1 MLPRGLERP
10 IDGHIGRARH
20 KKFFGREAC
29 DDFVAGFSDYNFLL
43 DARGAPTV
51 ARRPECFECE
61 HHARLDLVRMLER
74 HEPTDYRLLPDRQ
87 TDSVTIL
94 QRERRF
100 FIWEAELLRFWPHRS
115 DFSRRAPG
123 TNQRNRG
130 VQIFAAARVGV
141 NHRARRVPDREAAVV
156 TGAVAHV

>member
-10 IDGHIGRARH
+10 IDGHIWRAGPT
-20 KKFFGREAC
+20 KFFGREAR
-29 DDFVAGFSDYNFLL
+29 DDFVACFGDHNFLL
-43 DARGAPTV
+43 DARGAPAV
-51 ARRPECFECE
+51 ARRPECFERE

-94 QRERRF
+94 QRERRL
-100 FIWEAELLRFWPHRS
+100 FIREAELLRFWPHRS

-123 TNQRNRG
+123 TN
-130 VQIFAAARVGV
+130 
-141 NHRARRVPDREAAVV
+141 
-156 TGAVAHV
+156 

>member
-74 HEPTDYRLLPDRQ
+74 HEPTDYRLLPDRE
-87 TDSVTIL
+87 TDSVAVL

-100 FIWEAELLRFWPHRS
+100 FIWEAELLRLWPYRG
-115 DFSRRAPG
+115 DFSRCASG
-123 TNQRNRG
+123 TNQRNRR
-130 VQIFAAARVGV
+130 VQILAAAFVGV
-141 NHRARRVPDREAAVV
+141 DHRTRRVANREATVV
-156 TGAVAHV
+156 ARAVA